1 MAAGLGIL
9 VVLLYGFVIIA
20 SIVGLVCF
28 ALVVAQMFKHD
39 QTGLG
44 VACIIL
50 AFCTGVGPLIAFVFG
65 WTKAKEWD
73 LKQIMTIWSVALA
86 LQVFLVFGAILMLF
100 GAAAFSANELHE
112 RDAFDD
118 IEFSIDEDDMNFD
131 FEELESE
138 FSGRI
143 ELEPEP
149 DSIPPSPN

>member
-9 VVLLYGFVIIA
+9 VILLYGLVIIA
-20 SIVGLVCF
+20 SIVALVCF
-28 ALVVAQMFKHD
+28 VMVVAQMFKHD

-44 VACIIL
+44 VACILL

-86 LQVFLVFGAILMLF
+86 LQIVLVFGAIALIF
-100 GAAAFSANELHE
+100 GAAAFSASELHE
-112 RDAFDD
+112 SNAFDE
-118 IEFSIDEDDMNFD
+118 IEFSIDEGDMNFD

-138 FSGRI
+138 YSGRI
-143 ELEPEP
+143 ELEPEADP
-149 DSIPPSPN
+149 MPAIQE